1 MRMKRRWNQ
10 NEKRFSASY
19 GTGLYPENKEGE
31 TWSDAQAQLR
41 RIILAT
47 FWGWIVRAS
56 VEEANWLESTVSTL
70 VQGMVTWLAG
80 REKGVVRGI
89 GRGREDERCR

>member
-56 VEEANWLESTVSTL
+56 VEEAR
-70 VQGMVTWLAG
+70 LA
-80 REKGVVRGI
+80 
-89 GRGREDERCR
+89 